1 MPSCEYLLGID
12 VGTEG
17 CKALLFNVEGKSVA
31 RSSSRYS
38 VVVSE
43 SSWAEQDPLFWWEGV
58 RESIKEVVT
67 KARVSARDVAC
78 VSLTGQ
84 SPVLV
89 AVDEKGKPM
98 MNAIIWMDRRA
109 VTEAKKLLRLTGL
122 KEDPSMILPKILWLK
137 EHRPKIFR
145 ETHKLLQATDFVGY
159 QLTGRFATDP
169 VTASTIHYDAE
180 KQKYPLD
187 VLSELQIPLEKLP
200 NVLFPTESKETVSGE
215 ASRLTGLRA
224 GTPVVLAGIDA
235 YMALIGVNAL
245 QPGRACEITG
255 TSTCIMVP
263 SRKKIVDPEAR
274 VECSPFPS
282 VPNLW
287 ILWGMMSSTGA
298 SLSWYRDNFVGGESF
313 GEIDAEAAKI
323 PPGSQGLI
331 FLPYMM
337 GERSPIWDT
346 SARGVFAGL
355 SLNHTRK
362 HFARAILEGCAFGIR
377 HNIDT
382 IEELGGKITEIWSC
396 GGAAS
401 SRIFGQ
407 IKADVL
413 GKSIIIPKEIEA
425 PALGAA
431 IIGAVNIRVYKNLAQ
446 AAKNMVSAE
455 CTIPP
460 QKSVHKKYEPFFRM
474 YRDLYPPLKE
484 FFRRYYSDQTAHK
497 TKRET

>member
-1 MPSCEYLLGID
+1 MPSREYLLGID

-17 CKALLFNVEGKSVA
+17 CKALLFNIEGKSVA
-31 RSSSRYS
+31 RSYSRYA
-38 VVVSE
+38 VVVPK
-43 SSWAEQDPLFWWEGV
+43 SSWAEQDPLLWWEGV
-58 RESIKEVVT
+58 RSSVKEVV
-67 KARVSARDVAC
+67 KKGRVSARDVAC
-78 VSLTGQ
+78 VCLTGQ
-84 SPVLV
+84 SPVVV
-89 AVDEKGKPM
+89 AVDKKGNPM

-109 VTEAKKLLRLTGL
+109 VKEAKELLKLTGL
-122 KEDPSMILPKILWLK
+122 KEDPSMILPKIMWLK
-137 EHRPKIFR
+137 KHRPKIFR
-145 ETHKLLQATDFVGY
+145 ETHKFLQATDFVGY
-159 QLTGRFATDP
+159 RLTGKFATDP

-180 KQKYPLD
+180 KRKYPLD
-187 VLSELQIPLEKLP
+187 VLSKLQIPPEKLP
-200 NVLFPTESKETVSGE
+200 NVLLPTKSKETVSGE
-215 ASRLTGLRA
+215 ASRLTGLRI
-224 GTPVVLAGIDA
+224 GTPVVLAGVDA

-298 SLSWYRDNFVGGESF
+298 SLSWYRDNFGGRESF
-313 GEIDAEAAKI
+313 SEIDIEAAEI

-337 GERSPIWDT
+337 GERNPISDT

-377 HNIDT
+377 HNLET

-425 PALGAA
+425 PALGSA
-431 IIGAVNIRVYKNLAQ
+431 IIGAVNIRIYKNLAQ
-446 AAKNMVSAE
+446 AAKSMVSAE
-455 CTIPP
+455 CTIAP
-460 QKSVHKKYEPFFRM
+460 QKSIQEKYERFFRK
-474 YRDLYPPLKE
+474 YKDLYPPLKE
-484 FFRRYYSDQTAHK
+484 YFRRYYQNQTSV
-497 TKRET
+497 R